1 MDADTQQLDA
11 GARALQRI
19 DALQMKH
26 SDVATAVGMTPDA
39 LSRSLRGQRN
49 FKLVEMA
56 ALADH
61 LNTSIHWLVTGERD
75 PYEVKLSARHE
86 WDAHSRSDQ
95 THDWRIAKRVGND
108 LAAIYHQAQLG
119 PAGSPSSVP
128 TGWTPLQGAQW
139 ARQHLEAALTPGE
152 ILADHLPDLIER
164 VFAIDVFVIDYDT
177 TFDAY
182 SAEANGAK
190 FVVQKTTGAWW
201 RAVFN
206 IAHELGHILHNDL
219 AYSDEE
225 RAVRA
230 DEWWANNFAAELLLP
245 QADVRAFD
253 WEGGSV
259 KDLAEF
265 VESHRVS
272 TLATANRVNS
282 LGISPNGRLAA
293 ALAWKTPKLMQ
304 ALHSPFWVSPL
315 DGVYRRPRFPSRVVE
330 AHQAAVAEGRANGQ
344 TLAWMLGVPVEDVD
358 PTWFAGPSM
367 TAERLHA
374 AL

>member
-1 MDADTQQLDA
+1 MEAETQQVHA
-11 GARALQRI
+11 GARALKRI

-26 SDVATAVGMTPDA
+26 SDVAAAVGMTPDA

-86 WDAHSRSDQ
+86 WDEQSRSDQ

-108 LAAIYHQAQLG
+108 IATIYHQAHLG
-119 PAGSPSSVP
+119 PAGNPSSVP
-128 TGWTPLQGAQW
+128 NGWTPLQGAQW
-139 ARQHLEAALTPGE
+139 ARRHLEAALARDQ
-152 ILADHLPDLIER
+152 ILADHLPDLMER
-164 VFAIDVFVIDYDT
+164 VFGIDVFVIDYDT

-206 IAHELGHILHNDL
+206 IAHELGHILHSDL

-225 RAVRA
+225 RAVRS

-253 WEGGSV
+253 WEGASV
-259 KDLAEF
+259 QDLAGF
-265 VESHRVS
+265 VENHRVS
-272 TLATANRVNS
+272 TLTTANRVKS
-282 LGISPNGRLAA
+282 LGISPSEQLSA
-293 ALAWKTPKLMQ
+293 ALSWKTPRLMQ

-315 DGVYRRPRFPSRVVE
+315 DGAYRSPRFPSRVIE
-330 AHQAAVAEGRANGQ
+330 AHQAAVAEGRVNGQ

-358 PTWFAGPSM
+358 PNWFAGPSM

>member
-1 MDADTQQLDA
+1 MDADTQLLQA

-26 SDVATAVGMTPDA
+26 LDVAAAVGMTPDA

-95 THDWRIAKRVGND
+95 DHDWRIAKRVGND
-108 LAAIYHQAQLG
+108 MAAIYHQAQLG
-119 PAGSPSSVP
+119 PAGKPSSVP
-128 TGWTPLQGAQW
+128 RGWTPLQGAQW
-139 ARQHLEAALTPGE
+139 ARQHLEAALAPDE
-152 ILADHLPDLIER
+152 VVADHLPDLLER

-206 IAHELGHILHNDL
+206 IAHEFGHILHNDL

-225 RAVRA
+225 RTVRA

-253 WEGGSV
+253 WDAGSV

-282 LGISPNGRLAA
+282 LGISPNERLAA
-293 ALAWKTPKLMQ
+293 ALTWKTPRLMQ
-304 ALHSPFWVSPL
+304 ARHSPFWVSPM

-330 AHQAAVAEGRANGQ
+330 AHQLAVAEGRANGQ

-358 PTWFAGPSM
+358 PTWVAGPSM

-374 AL
+374 VL